1 MLCRS
6 SAAASASSVRRAL
19 TQPVIAS
26 SSSSPSSSATT
37 SVTSTC
43 SSIRSYSASNPVPKA
58 NVDYLEPTH
67 SDETPSKEV
76 QSRLAKYASV
86 TLAIYS
92 RPPFILS
99 KGDKCTLWDS
109 EGRKYLDLSGGI
121 AVNAL
126 GHADKGVQKVLTKQ
140 SGLLVHNSNLYHNE
154 WAGELAYLLVEQT
167 KRHGGMGFT
176 PGSHEGM
183 KPTDKTS
190 GLKVFFSNSG
200 TEANEGALKFVRKY
214 GKGSTGNL
222 KAVTDSRGQKQAK
235 VTGHTDKVEIVSF
248 RDGFHGRSLGALSA
262 TWQEKYQAPF
272 APLVPGI
279 VPADLNDIEALQTVI
294 NEKTC
299 GVIVEPIQGE
309 GGILEATP
317 EFLKALRKRCDE
329 VGALLIFDEI
339 QVCVCALS
347 CPRENSRLTSSFFSA
362 SMQCGLGR
370 TGSLWAHGSLPVDC
384 HPDIVTMAKPLA
396 NGVPIGAILMKDK
409 VADVIKIGDHGTTF
423 GGGPLQTR
431 VAHHV
436 LGRISEPAFL
446 ENVTSTSKVLRERLA
461 TLPGLFPRL
470 IAGPPRGRGLIMGIP
485 FTRDEYV
492 QRVLK
497 LARERGVLLLGCGKS
512 TVRFVPSLII
522 TTEEIEKAM
531 DVLESCLV
539 VVNRQAEGV

>member
-6 SAAASASSVRRAL
+6 SAAASASSARRAL
-19 TQPVIAS
+19 TQRVIAS
-26 SSSSPSSSATT
+26 SSSSSSSSATT
-37 SVTSTC
+37 SVPSTWT
-43 SSIRSYSASNPVPKA
+43 SIRSYSASNPVPKA

-86 TLAIYS
+86 TLATYS

-109 EGRKYLDLSGGI
+109 EGREYLDLSGGI

-294 NEKTC
+294 NENTC

-347 CPRENSRLTSSFFSA
+347 YARKELSADSLFLFGINAVRSWSNGITLGPWIITGRLPPRYS
-362 SMQCGLGR
+362 
-370 TGSLWAHGSLPVDC
+370 
-384 HPDIVTMAKPLA
+384 
-396 NGVPIGAILMKDK
+396 ILMKDK

>member
-6 SAAASASSVRRAL
+6 SASASVSLVRRAL
-19 TQPVIAS
+19 TQRVNAS
-26 SSSSPSSSATT
+26 SSSSSSST
-37 SVTSTC
+37 SASSIP
-43 SSIRSYSASNPVPKA
+43 SSIRSYSASNPALKA

-86 TLAIYS
+86 TLATYS

-109 EGRKYLDLSGGI
+109 EGREYLDLSGGI

-167 KRHGGMGFT
+167 KRHGGMGFN
-176 PGSHEGM
+176 PGSHEAM

-222 KAVTDSRGQKQAK
+222 KAVTDSKGQKQPK

-279 VPADLNDIEALQTVI
+279 VAADLNDIDALQTVI

-339 QVCVCALS
+339 QHLF
-347 CPRENSRLTSSFFSA
+347 PA
-362 SMQCGLGR
+362 SLQCGLGR
-370 TGSLWAHGSLPVDC
+370 TGSLWAHRSLPVDC

-436 LGRISEPAFL
+436 LGRISEPVFL
-446 ENVTSTSKVLRERLA
+446 ENVTSTSKVLRDRLS

-512 TVRFVPSLII
+512 TVRFVPSLVI
-522 TTEEIEKAM
+522 TPEEIEKAM

>member
-6 SAAASASSVRRAL
+6 SAAASAAAAASSVRRAL

-26 SSSSPSSSATT
+26 SSSSSSSSPSSSPSSSATT

-86 TLAIYS
+86 TLATYS

-339 QVCVCALS
+339 Q
-347 CPRENSRLTSSFFSA
+347 
-362 SMQCGLGR
+362 CGLGR

-409 VADVIKIGDHGTTF
+409 VADVIKFGDHGTTF

-522 TTEEIEKAM
+522 TTEELEKAM